1 MRKIINTAEVSEH
14 TIKLQQLGAKVQ
26 VINSTMCYVNF
37 DLNGLTLQYV
47 YNMNRRGNYFLERTK
62 PYPLAIAEFDSE
74 TDVVKLI
81 KSDLQKFKNALESP
95 HIERY
100 ITIAKQIS
108 STFSTFEDTFL
119 NYRIPDEKVDKIHKK
134 IMALELEIEVIRD
147 IAKQLYEEKDKS

>member
-26 VINSTMCYVNF
+26 VINSTMCYANF
-37 DLNGLTLQYV
+37 DLDGLTLQYV

-95 HIERY
+95 HIEKY

-134 IMALELEIEVIRD
+134 IMALEVEIEVIRD
-147 IAKQLYEEKDKS
+147 IAKQLYEEKGKG